1 MDINLHGATIAL
13 PTHGVT
19 TLKGARGVR
28 LVAVSGAFWVTQ
40 DGDRRDYFLAAGE
53 DLDVTTDG
61 AVVVEAQSESRLAV
75 LRKPAA
81 RPPLFDAPARLRARG
96 GFAALL
102 ADWLGPDR
110 IDRMAVPFRLRGI

>member
-13 PTHGVT
+13 RAHGVT

-28 LVAVSGAFWVTQ
+28 LVAVTGAFWVTQ

-53 DLDVTTDG
+53 DLDVATDG
-61 AVVVEAQSESRLAV
+61 AVVIEAQAESRLAV
-75 LRKPAA
+75 LRQPALRLPFQGAENA
-81 RPPLFDAPARLRARG
+81 RTRG
-96 GFAALL
+96 GWLASRL

-110 IDRMAVPFRLRGI
+110 IDRMAEPFRLRGI